1 MDQVSELVVALS
13 RSATPTDTADEGAE
27 SPPESVLEGHAPS
40 HLSSPA
46 PSTITRSTTLPAG
59 SDVSTVSSF
68 LVYQGLSSLWLQ
80 VLFPK
85 LILNLYTQDESFG
98 TTTPTRTPGSCDQ
111 QTAAEL
117 SHDNFT
123 VGESYHD
130 GYMAKTEEGG
140 TLVKFSIEVDGTSLQ
155 VDIQEKCTDIVFKL
169 AAMES
174 TLYRRSTVT
183 DSPDQHTQLLLPGNQ
198 WIPCLSSS
206 NGKLFSSFCSV
217 LPESLSHEGL
227 SLTTSD
233 PSGPVME
240 DRFLPGQKHL
250 SPTVQSSFVLVTV
263 KIPHQQPSHPV
274 KLSCNVQPFEVCAW
288 LPVLG
293 CVSDIANP
301 LMKKGSLKKVI
312 VQCMNRIHIVGVY
325 ADVVLSNFSVQLY

>member
-1 MDQVSELVVALS
+1 MDRVSELVTSLS
-13 RSATPTDTADEGAE
+13 RSATPTGTADEGAE
-27 SPPESVLEGHAPS
+27 SPPESVVEGHAPS

-46 PSTITRSTTLPAG
+46 PSTITHSTTLPAG

-85 LILNLYTQDESFG
+85 LILNLYTRDENFG
-98 TTTPTRTPGSCDQ
+98 TTTPTSTPGSCDQ
-111 QTAAEL
+111 QTAAE
-117 SHDNFT
+117 DNLT
-123 VGESYHD
+123 VGERHHD
-130 GYMAKTEEGG
+130 GDAKLEEGG
-140 TLVKFSIEVDGTSLQ
+140 SLVKFSIEVDGTSLQ

-169 AAMES
+169 TAMEA
-174 TLYRRSTVT
+174 TLYRRSPLT
-183 DSPDQHTQLLLPGNQ
+183 DSLEHHTQLLVPGNQ
-198 WIPCLSSS
+198 WIPCLTSS

-227 SLTTSD
+227 SLTASA

-263 KIPHQQPSHPV
+263 KIPHQQPHHPV

-293 CVSDIANP
+293 CVSDIASP
-301 LMKKGSLKKVI
+301 LMKKGSPKKVFER
-312 VQCMNRIHIVGVY
+312 CMNIV
-325 ADVVLSNFSVQLY
+325 SVQTNVRVAVPAYPTPVQL